1 MLFGLIMTGS
11 CGLSNILA
19 RVALIVLK
27 GMYHAESHI
36 SPAMLVFI
44 DYHLDIT
51 GQYSSIIVL

>member
-1 MLFGLIMTGS
+1 MTGS

-19 RVALIVLK
+19 RVTLIVLK

-36 SPAMLVFI
+36 SPAMVVFI